1 MDVQKSESRTINELK
16 SRVEIILK
24 KHNLKVEQRLVD
36 RFLRNIK
43 DISDILNDE
52 LLESLVIENLT
63 IGESYFFRDIQTFEK
78 LKRIFKEKPFWNILS
93 VGCSA
98 GEEVYTVSIVAKE
111 CGVKCKITGID
122 VNLQRILQ
130 AEKGCYRFWSIRFLN
145 EEQICKY
152 FTQVGDHFC
161 IKEEYKGNVNFVHC
175 NINSPECN
183 FEREHKFDIIFL
195 RRVLIYFD
203 RVDKIITK
211 IMNLLK
217 DNGYLIIGLGEYFPK
232 LFEYFTPAFPDS
244 GAVLK
249 KISAIERDKIKPIRQ
264 WKKEKLSAR
273 SGRTEEQIEK
283 EFQNKTLSLIT
294 KEMLGVILRSD
305 VSSLEIEERVKFIEA
320 LLDQRLY
327 KDAYEELKRE
337 TSKNHT
343 NYILWK
349 YKALAE
355 LQLGMT
361 LEAERSLQKA
371 IFLNHSDE
379 EIWQLRYLLNA
390 QKGR

>member
-1 MDVQKSESRTINELK
+1 MDIQKGELQIINDLK
-16 SRVEIILK
+16 TKIEIILK
-24 KHNLKVEQRLVD
+24 KHNLKVEQRLID
-36 RFLRNIK
+36 RFVRNIK

-93 VGCSA
+93 VGCSN
-98 GEEVYTVSIVAKE
+98 GEEAYTIAIVAKE
-111 CGVKCKITGID
+111 CGVKYRITGID

-145 EEQICKY
+145 EEQINKY
-152 FTQVGDHFC
+152 FNQVDNLFC
-161 IKEEYKGNVNFVHC
+161 VKEEFKENVSFVHC
-175 NINSPECN
+175 NINSPECS
-183 FEREHKFDIIFL
+183 FEPEQKFDIIFL

-203 RVDKIITK
+203 RIDEVITK
-211 IMNLLK
+211 IMSMLK
-217 DNGYLIIGLGEYFPK
+217 DRGYLIIGLGEYFPK
-232 LFEYFTPAFPDS
+232 LFKYFTPAFSDS
-244 GAVLK
+244 GAILK
-249 KISAIERDKIKPIRQ
+249 KVSKVERDQIRPVCRLKQ
-264 WKKEKLSAR
+264 DRISPH
-273 SGRTEEQIEK
+273 SGRTEKQIDK
-283 EFQNKTLSLIT
+283 EFQHKTQPLMT
-294 KEMLGVILRSD
+294 KEMLGVILKSD
-305 VSSLEIEERVKFIEA
+305 ASSSVIEERVKFIEN
-320 LLDQRLY
+320 LLAQRLY
-327 KDAYEELKRE
+327 QDAYEELKNE
-337 TSKNHT
+337 ISKNRT

-371 IFLNHSDE
+371 IFLNHFDE

-390 QKGR
+390 QKRR

>member
-1 MDVQKSESRTINELK
+1 MDIQKGELQIINELK
-16 SRVEIILK
+16 SKAEIILK
-24 KHNLKVEQRLVD
+24 KHNLKVEQRLID

-78 LKRIFKEKPFWNILS
+78 LKCIFKEKSFWNILS
-93 VGCSA
+93 VGCSN
-98 GEEVYTVSIVAKE
+98 GEEVYTIAIIAKE
-111 CGVKCKITGID
+111 CGVKYKITGID

-161 IKEEYKGNVNFVHC
+161 INEEYKENVYFVHC

-203 RVDKIITK
+203 RVDEVITK
-211 IMNLLK
+211 IVNMLK
-217 DNGYLIIGLGEYFPK
+217 DRGYLVIGLGEYFPK
-232 LFEYFTPAFPDS
+232 LFEYFTPVFSDS
-244 GAVLK
+244 GAILK
-249 KISAIERDKIKPIRQ
+249 KISAAEKEKVKSTYYL
-264 WKKEKLSAR
+264 KKEKVSEHSRKPEKILDT
-273 SGRTEEQIEK
+273 TE
-283 EFQNKTLSLIT
+283 LVT
-294 KEMLGVILRSD
+294 KEKLGKILKAD
-305 VSSLEIEERVKFIEA
+305 AKSLEIEENVRVIESF
-320 LLDQRLY
+320 LNQKLY
-327 KDAYEELKRE
+327 KDAYEKLKKE
-337 TSKNHT
+337 IAKNHT
-343 NYILWK
+343 NFIFWK

-361 LEAERSLQKA
+361 SEAEKSLQKA
-371 IFLNHSDE
+371 IFLNHADE
-379 EIWQLRYLLNA
+379 EVWQLKYLLNT
-390 QKGR
+390 QKGK